1 MISLLCLR
9 IARRIATVCC
19 SGLRIRRA
27 EILIFIEAALITV
40 NGCLSGLLFLSCMET
55 LSVDGWVVAIEQHPV
70 LASPFCPAALGAAS
84 LDVQFEFCLLILII
98 SYLQKSEALRMQYRY
113 LDLRSFQLQ
122 YNLRLR
128 SQIVMRM
135 REYLCNLHGKTS
147 A

>member
-1 MISLLCLR
+1 MF
-9 IARRIATVCC
+9 VWVV
-19 SGLRIRRA
+19 G
-27 EILIFIEAALITV
+27 
-40 NGCLSGLLFLSCMET
+40 NGC
-55 LSVDGWVVAIEQHPV
+55 VVAIEQHPF
-70 LASPFCPAALGAAS
+70 LASPFSLVPLGAAS

-135 REYLCNLHGKTS
+135 REYLCNLHGKKS